1 MDAKNIQFLVEKAK
15 NDILREVN
23 DRLPRKVGI
32 TAVNHFRQNF
42 RDAGFRDGGIRDGG
56 IRQWQRTRRQ
66 DSNTPDAKYSPLTS
80 RRDHLMRSIEFQAQ
94 PGRSSSPTI
103 CPMLPSTTMEATSL
117 RTHLLRQSFVSML
130 GTWST
135 PSPPL
140 RASSP
145 RSYLQRQPSGRRSH
159 LRRSRNSLY
168 TPTFRCVSS

>member
-42 RDAGFRDGGIRDGG
+42 RDAGFRDGGIRP
-56 IRQWQRTRRQ
+56 WQRTRRQ
-66 DSNTPDAKYSPLTS
+66 DSNSPDAKYTPLTS
-80 RRDHLMRSIEFQAQ
+80 RRYHLMRSIEFQAQ
-94 PGRSSSPTI
+94 PGQVVISDPV
-103 CPMLPSTTMEATSL
+103 PYAPSTTMEATSL
-117 RTHLLRQSFVSML
+117 RTPLSRQSFAGML

-135 PSPPL
+135 PSPPR

-145 RSYLQRQPSGRRSH
+145 RSYLQRLPSGRLS
-159 LRRSRNSLY
+159 
-168 TPTFRCVSS
+168 P